1 MGHANLCII
10 TIVLTKVV
18 EKWTKLANGLD
29 IIVDGKR
36 SFLNGDGF
44 VKDLTDGVDLERS
57 KIYYWAIECLLRFD
71 ASVADKIL
79 QWRLY
84 RESRIEGL
92 LEGLSDS
99 HEFVLKDREAR
110 NQWDLLR
117 SLRLRFREKL
127 DTIQIRLAN
136 KQTAVCLFPL
146 FVCLY

>member
-1 MGHANLCII
+1 MDHANLCII

-18 EKWTKLANGLD
+18 EKWTKLVNELD

-36 SFLNGDGF
+36 SFLNGDDF

-57 KIYYWAIECLLRFD
+57 KIYYWAIEYLLRFD
-71 ASVADKIL
+71 ASVADNIP

-110 NQWDLLR
+110 NQCDLLR
-117 SLRLRFREKL
+117 SLRLRFRRKL
-127 DTIQIRLAN
+127 DTIQMLRDGVSVENLSWLSAD
-136 KQTAVCLFPL
+136 VMG
-146 FVCLY
+146 